1 MAAPVTEAPVGSVVQ
16 EAAPISG
23 TPMTLVDTSS
33 IYLILVAAAAVALGG
48 GTVLRLMGVKLKWTS

>member
-1 MAAPVTEAPVGSVVQ
+1 VQ
-16 EAAPISG
+16 DAAPISG

-33 IYLILVAAAAVALGG
+33 VYLILVAGATVALLG